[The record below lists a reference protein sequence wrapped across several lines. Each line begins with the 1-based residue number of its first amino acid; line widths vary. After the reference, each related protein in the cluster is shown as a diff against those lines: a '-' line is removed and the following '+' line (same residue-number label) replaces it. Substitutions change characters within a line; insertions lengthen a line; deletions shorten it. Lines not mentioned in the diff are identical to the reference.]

1 MEDPN
6 KSAQQ
11 HVIRAV
17 NDGGNEKLL
26 GAKEALKER
35 LMRAVLDQAIHEM
48 GEPANIARSVM
59 TSYGSDI
66 KAVTATSQILKQLL
80 LSEIE
85 RTTSDSLSDAN
96 GMATELFA
104 RVKDQWDEPE
114 AIRNVLREQI
124 LTETARQALASLG
137 SSDDA
142 ANELMQ
148 SDHVPGSRIM
158 EISTVLHDRIMA
170 EARNRT
176 LHELGDKEAAA
187 GSIFEKLGA
196 EHAVITETSLALEMM
211 IRDEIRKQAEKA
223 LSNSNAVA
231 EQVYATLEGASEQVR
246 EVARSVADRIVGDVA
261 EKVNTSIADRE
272 RLANEADSRISN
284 REQTVDEAVAGL
296 TDIIVNQIAERT
308 TGVLSKA
315 DDLTRRVM
323 DRLEQNKAAVAH
335 LTAAAKERVLSDVVN
350 NAISEISEDL
360 GTSISEMPAWTRLPD
375 TPAAGPAV
383 PSSESQSDESP
394 SDDKRSR
401 AAATPDRP
409 DRDAVPERHEAA
421 DDSQPGDD
429 PAPVRDESEESGFVV
444 EEVAFDASDD
454 VFNAFREDES
464 NARPEPNAATGATVV
479 YVYGIANGTA
489 DQDEWPDAGMDER
502 YPVRAVEYDG
512 LYAVVSD
519 VDASEYSGDAGHE
532 NMKNVDWL
540 KERARRHAVILESMN
555 LGETFVP
562 LRFCTVVSSDEDARA
577 MLKREYDHYRTIIDR
592 VNGAEEWSV
601 RIYRNL
607 EMLEQRVHASDR
619 KVEDSLGVISQG
631 VVSFVKEEMRRI
643 DKMGGEAVELITDHC
658 VRRSHAALL
667 ECARDGM
674 LKPVIADDS
683 GGDIILSAAYLV
695 DADKSDM
702 IRDEVDRLASE
713 YEEIGFR
720 FELSGPWPPYHFVN
734 APDTKGQEAVQK

>member
-6 KSAQQ
+6 ERAQQ

-59 TSYGSDI
+59 TNYGSEI
-66 KAVTATSQILKQLL
+66 KAVSATSQILKQLL
-80 LSEIE
+80 LAEIE
-85 RTTSDSLSDAN
+85 RTTSDSLGDAD
-96 GMATELFA
+96 GTATELFA

-124 LTETARQALASLG
+124 LTETARQVLASLG

-148 SDHVPGSRIM
+148 SDHVAGSRIM
-158 EISTVLHDRIMA
+158 EISTVLHDRIIA
-170 EARNRT
+170 EARSRT
-176 LHELGDKEAAA
+176 LNEFGDKEAAA
-187 GSIFEKLGA
+187 GSIFDGLGP

-211 IRDEIRKQAEKA
+211 IRDEIRKHAEKA
-223 LSNSNAVA
+223 LSNSQALA
-231 EQVYATLEGASEQVR
+231 EQVLATLEGASEHVR
-246 EVARSVADRIVGDVA
+246 EVARSVAERIVGDVA
-261 EKVNTSIADRE
+261 EKVSTSIADPE
-272 RLANEADSRISN
+272 RLASEADSRITN
-284 REQTVDEAVAGL
+284 REQTIDEAVAGL

-308 TGVLSKA
+308 TGVLSKT

-335 LTAAAKERVLSDVVN
+335 LTEAAKERVLSDVVN

-360 GTSISEMPAWTRLPD
+360 GTSVSEMPAWTRLPD
-375 TPAAGPAV
+375 TPVAEPDA
-383 PSSESQSDESP
+383 PSNKSQPDESASEDP
-394 SDDKRSR
+394 RSN
-401 AAATPDRP
+401 ATSGAKT
-409 DRDAVPERHEAA
+409 DRDEVPERHETA
-421 DDSQPGDD
+421 DDSQTGDE
-429 PAPVRDESEESGFVV
+429 PAPTRDESEESGFVV

-454 VFNAFREDES
+454 VFNAFREDEAD
-464 NARPEPNAATGATVV
+464 ARPEPISATGATVV

-489 DQDEWPDAGMDER
+489 DQDEWPEEGMDDR

-512 LYAVVSD
+512 LHAVVSD
-519 VDASEYSGDAGHE
+519 VDASEYSGDAGDA

-562 LRFCTVVSSDEDARA
+562 LRFCTVVPSDDDARA
-577 MLKREYDHYRTIIDR
+577 MLKREHDHYRTIIDR

-607 EMLEQRVHASDR
+607 EKLEQRVHASDR

-734 APDTKGQEAVQK
+734 APESKGQEPVQK